1 MGLQDK
7 LKELEEK
14 GLQEIKVTDELSKLN
29 KLIRKKGTVDGNLTG
44 DARFK

>member
-29 KLIRKKGTVDGNLTG
+29 KIRVNLLG
-44 DARFK
+44 KRDR

>member
-29 KLIRKKGTVDGNLTG
+29 KIRVNLLGKKD
-44 DARFK
+44 R